1 MKWNKIHE
9 SKTLLYNSKIIQML
23 KPKKGT
29 KKRNRKKKLQIN
41 LQNRDERTIGEEYA
55 LCVPPNPLGE
65 KKKLP
70 SFVFKA

>member
-1 MKWNKIHE
+1 
-9 SKTLLYNSKIIQML
+9 ML

-65 KKKLP
+65 RKELP
-70 SFVFKA
+70 SLVFKA